1 MILPSK
7 ITAKFKFI
15 TVVNTSTLGVNYD
28 KTIFTFSGNTLVDM
42 KISVFVPEY
51 GVIEAVTPPYRSFHT
66 ANDFLTAFGKKPVFE
81 VEYVG
86 LHEYVPANN
95 GEYTIKTDRLL
106 KDVLKTDLLII
117 PPTFGDTT
125 KGIQANAEAIPYFK
139 KLYQEGSSLASLCIG
154 AFLLAETGLLDGK
167 KCSTHW
173 AHINEFKGRYPNVEV
188 EDGAIITEHENIYS
202 SGGASSLWNLVLYL
216 IEKFSDRETAIMIS
230 KYFALDI
237 GRDSQSQFAI
247 FRGQR
252 NHCDA
257 EIQIVQDYI
266 EKCYEDKINIET
278 LANLINTSRRTF
290 ERRFKEATNNTPIE
304 YIQRVRIEAAKLSF
318 EASRKNVSEIM
329 FDVGYTDTKAFRV
342 IFKKITGLTPIE
354 YRNKF
359 SMVAYEV

>member
-1 MILPSK
+1 ML
-7 ITAKFKFI
+7 
-15 TVVNTSTLGVNYD
+15 
-28 KTIFTFSGNTLVDM
+28 
-42 KISVFVPEY
+42 ISVFVPVH
-51 GVIEAVTPPYRSFHT
+51 GVIEAITPPFRSFNT
-66 ANDFLTAFGKKPVFE
+66 ANEFLTAFGKDSAFE

-86 LHEYVPANN
+86 LSEYVPANN

-106 KDVLKTDLLII
+106 KDVKATDLLII
-117 PPTFGDTT
+117 PPTFGDTN
-125 KGIQANAEAIPYFK
+125 KGIEANAEAIPYFK
-139 KLYQEGSSLASLCIG
+139 KLYENGASLASLCIG
-154 AFLLAETGLLDGK
+154 AFLLAETGLLNGK

-173 AHINEFKGRYPNVEV
+173 AHIEEFKEKYPEVEV

-216 IEKFSDRETAIMIS
+216 IEKYSDRETAVMIS

-252 NHCDA
+252 THEDE

-266 EKCYEDKINIET
+266 EAHYEDKITIES
-278 LANLINTSRRTF
+278 LANLISTSRRTF
-290 ERRFKEATNNTPIE
+290 ERRFKVATNNTPIE
-304 YIQRVRIEAAKLSF
+304 YTQRVRIEAAKKFF

-329 FDVGYTDTKAFRV
+329 FDVGYTDTKAFRD

-359 SMVAYEV
+359 AKMVYEV